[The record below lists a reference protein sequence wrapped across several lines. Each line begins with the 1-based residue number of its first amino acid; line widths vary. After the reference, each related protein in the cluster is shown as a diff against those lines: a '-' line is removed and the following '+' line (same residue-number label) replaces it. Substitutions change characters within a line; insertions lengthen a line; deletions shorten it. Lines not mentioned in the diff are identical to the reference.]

1 MAARDRRPHPGHRV
15 RDALLADPRRRAAV
29 GAAGRAKTLARFTW
43 DRATD
48 RVEAAYRE
56 TLHQGR
62 RSMARAG

>member
-1 MAARDRRPHPGHRV
+1 MGRC
-15 RDALLADPRRRAAV
+15 LASL
-29 GAAGRAKTLARFTW
+29 GNARFTW
-43 DRATD
+43 DRVTD

>member
-1 MAARDRRPHPGHRV
+1 M
-15 RDALLADPRRRAAV
+15 

-43 DRATD
+43 DRVTD